1 MKKVFLCFLDA
12 FKGFG
17 EINQKIK
24 EKLLSEYVDFNITEI
39 YTMKISIE
47 KIKAGDTPDILV
59 IIDLPGISGAKLLIE
74 QIFKNVDIVPE
85 IKVICNDEETI
96 KQVHNLGIE
105 NVKKVTDVLEVRQRE
120 LEIF

>member
-12 FKGFG
+12 FEGFG

-24 EKLLSEYVDFNITEI
+24 EKLLSEYVDFDITEI
-39 YTMKISIE
+39 YTMKISLE